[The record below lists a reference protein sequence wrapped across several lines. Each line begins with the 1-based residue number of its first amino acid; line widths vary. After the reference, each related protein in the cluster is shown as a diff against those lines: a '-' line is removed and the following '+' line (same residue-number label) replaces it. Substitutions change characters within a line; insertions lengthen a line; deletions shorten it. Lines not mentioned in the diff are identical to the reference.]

1 MFEKKP
7 PKVIRGHNRNM
18 LWPVL
23 GLLAFALV
31 FSLAVAGI
39 WQKVAAQ
46 PEESAPSVAESAA
59 PESGSEPEASSSA
72 PEERSEPEAPEKPA
86 RPEGAGPAS
95 ERVMGTYFDDA
106 AFVGDSITEGIGLY
120 GLMSNTTVLAGTSV
134 NLDTVYTRE
143 VVKTEEGR
151 ITIMDALGQ
160 KPYAKLYIMLGGN
173 EARED
178 TATFIARYGK
188 LLDDIK
194 ALQPDALIYVQSIL
208 PVTPGNIYNL
218 DNDHIDAFNAALLE
232 LSREKGVYFVNVAEA
247 LKNEKGELPEEASPT
262 DGMHFGPEYY
272 TKWFEYLKTHTVS

>member
-39 WQKVAAQ
+39 WQKVAAE

-59 PESGSEPEASSSA
+59 PESSEPEASSSE
-72 PEERSEPEAPEKPA
+72 PEESSEPEAPEKPA
-86 RPEGAGPAS
+86 LPDGAVPES

-194 ALQPDALIYVQSIL
+194 ALQPNALIYVQSIL
-208 PVTPGNIYNL
+208 PVTPDNIYNL
-218 DNDHIDAFNAALLE
+218 DNSHIDAFNAALLE
-232 LSREKGVYFVNVAEA
+232 LSKEKGVYFVNVAEA
-247 LKNEKGELPEEASPT
+247 LKNDRGELPRRPPRPT
-262 DGMHFGPEYY
+262 GCTLGRNITPSGLNTSKPTPYH
-272 TKWFEYLKTHTVS
+272 K